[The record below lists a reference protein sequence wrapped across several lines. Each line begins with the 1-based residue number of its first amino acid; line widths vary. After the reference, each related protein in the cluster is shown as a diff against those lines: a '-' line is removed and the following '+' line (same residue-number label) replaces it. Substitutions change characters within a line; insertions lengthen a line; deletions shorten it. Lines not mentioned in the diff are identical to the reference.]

1 MLFGFDLIPNVGF
14 PLSVILVCSQ
24 LKGNVAEK
32 LLDRYLME
40 SREDRADVKADVPY
54 IVALLCAMS
63 HPWLV

>member
-1 MLFGFDLIPNVGF
+1 
-14 PLSVILVCSQ
+14 